1 MATYNETVKESI
13 EIALTELM
21 KIKPYAKINI
31 KEITE
36 KAGVSRVS
44 FYRNFSSKED
54 ILLQYIRLIL
64 SRETETEIP
73 DKDIRFRFRRL
84 LFHLKKHQ
92 SFFKLLEKNDLSWM
106 IHYCATELSKN
117 YIHKYQPAAVAYQD
131 AYYAGGTVS
140 VILQWMENGMKEDPD
155 ELAQIFDTLYF
166 RKNFQKKNA

>member
-1 MATYNETVKESI
+1 MY
-13 EIALTELM
+13 LH
-21 KIKPYAKINI
+21 
-31 KEITE
+31 
-36 KAGVSRVS
+36 
-44 FYRNFSSKED
+44 
-54 ILLQYIRLIL
+54 LIL
-64 SRETETEIP
+64 SKETETEIP

-84 LFHLKKHQ
+84 LYHLKKHQ

-106 IHYCATELSKN
+106 IHYCAMDLSKN

-140 VILQWMENGMKEDPD
+140 VILRWMENGMKEDPD